1 MEKNYN
7 RQNDDIRKT
16 VKNNPKGKKQTVNKK
31 ILLILALVV
40 LIIVGIFIINKNK
53 KIAISNTNIENY
65 DYFVISSDGKFGVID
80 KSGNIVINPEYQS
93 IQIPNPEKDVFIC
106 LYDYDNEK
114 AKYSSKVLNKDSKE
128 ILGNYENVQAI
139 TNNNTSI
146 SNSYQSAIL
155 KYESNNKLGLITI
168 DGKKITDAEYDSI
181 ETLEYKDNIL
191 KISKNGEYGLIEL
204 NGDEIIPAE
213 YNAITA
219 DGYYNSS
226 YDKAGYI
233 VNIRTDEGYRY
244 GYINYNGKQILDTIY
259 TNIKRITEIKD
270 DDNFYL
276 ITYKNGQ
283 AGLIKNGQTVIE
295 NEYEQLEYDS
305 TSNMIMVQKNAKQ
318 GVMDLT
324 GDSILIPQY
333 EDITFRGILITG
345 IKDGTLQV
353 FDSSGV
359 KQSDDSFISMQAVAD
374 GEYYI
379 TIDRNNKYG
388 VCSKNRQVIISNE
401 YSYVDYAFNNYFIVS
416 KNGKLG
422 VVDTNGN
429 TSTDVKYD
437 IAQKINGTNLIQTI
451 NSETGVTEIYNNK
464 LELILS
470 GQNAKIYIE
479 KEYIE
484 IIAGNDIVYLDFY
497 GNVKKETDIFSSNSI
512 FASKKDGKW
521 GYVDKNGNVV
531 IDYKYDIAMNINEY
545 GYGAIKKDGKWGVVS
560 GDGKIIEEPTYELTD
575 ARPKFVGKYYRVSSS
590 YEIAYYSDNK

>member
-204 NGDEIIPAE
+204 NGDEVIPAE

-429 TSTDVKYD
+429 ISIDVKYD

-479 KEYIE
+479 KDYIE

-497 GNVKKETDIFSSNSI
+497 GNVKKEADIFSSNSI

>member
-7 RQNDDIRKT
+7 RQNDDIRRT
-16 VKNNPKGKKQTVNKK
+16 VKNNPKGKKQTANKK
-31 ILLILALVV
+31 ILLILALIV

-53 KIAISNTNIENY
+53 KISISNTNIENY
-65 DYFVISSDGKFGVID
+65 NYFVISSDGKFGVID

-168 DGKKITDAEYDSI
+168 DGKKITNAEYDSI

-191 KISKNGEYGLIEL
+191 KISKNGEYGLIGL

-213 YNAITA
+213 YNAISA

-305 TSNMIMVQKNAKQ
+305 MSNMIMVQKNAKQ

-379 TIDRNNKYG
+379 TIDRNNNYG
-388 VCSKNRQVIISNE
+388 VCSKNRQVIINNE

-429 TSTDVKYD
+429 TSIDVKYD

-479 KEYIE
+479 KDYIE

-497 GNVKKETDIFSSNSI
+497 GNVKKAIDIFGSNSI

-521 GYVDKNGNVV
+521 GYVDRNGSVV
-531 IDYKYDIAMNINEY
+531 IDYKYDIAMDINEY

-560 GDGKIIEEPTYELTD
+560 GDGKIIEEPIYELTD
-575 ARPKFVGKYYRVSSS
+575 ARPKFVGEYYRVSSS

>member
-479 KEYIE
+479 KDYIE

>member
-80 KSGNIVINPEYQS
+80 KSGNILINPEYQS

-479 KEYIE
+479 KDYIE

>member
-31 ILLILALVV
+31 ILLILVLVV

-359 KQSDDSFISMQAVAD
+359 KQSDDSFISMQSVAD

-479 KEYIE
+479 KDYIE

-497 GNVKKETDIFSSNSI
+497 GNVKKDTDIFSSNSI

>member
-429 TSTDVKYD
+429 TSIDVKYD

-479 KEYIE
+479 KDYIE

-497 GNVKKETDIFSSNSI
+497 GNVKKETDIFSNNSI